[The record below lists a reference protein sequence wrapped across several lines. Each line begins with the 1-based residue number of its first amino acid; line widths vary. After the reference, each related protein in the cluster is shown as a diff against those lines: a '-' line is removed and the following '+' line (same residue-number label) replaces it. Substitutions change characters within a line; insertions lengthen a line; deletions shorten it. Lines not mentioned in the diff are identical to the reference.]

1 MIIFCSVY
9 LYLTLLPIIML
20 LQNMSADSIASINV
34 KNIKAFAETFLADP
48 NKHVEWLANSGSGS
62 RFSKTLFLL
71 IVLQTLV
78 STEGM
83 LIFAVHFA
91 ISFW

>member
-9 LYLTLLPIIML
+9 LYVILLSIML
-20 LQNMSADSIASINV
+20 LQNMSADSIASINMN
-34 KNIKAFAETFLADP
+34 NIKAFAETFLADP

-83 LIFAVHFA
+83 PIFAVHFA
-91 ISFW
+91 IPFS